1 VKTAKLKGRD
11 VRDDMMVLANVA
23 EKAVEELQGLIVKLL
38 EDS

>member
-1 VKTAKLKGRD
+1 MKTAKLKGRD
-11 VRDDMMVLANVA
+11 AGDDMVVLDNVT